1 MNLYSSN
8 LGKSFGLE
16 DHHIFPQSVL
26 YKNGYD
32 ASDPKQRQKVN
43 EIANRAYLTKKANL
57 RASNGLPSNYLPQVK
72 ANYPTALRNQFI
84 PDNESLWGVDNYE
97 AFLTERRKLIASGI
111 NQFLES
117 LIAEA
122 PRPEPLDQA
131 LKRILNG
138 GESEEVEFK
147 SSFRWDYKEN
157 RKNKGLEGVIA
168 KAVAG
173 FMNAKGGIL
182 LIGIG
187 PDREILGLQN
197 DYATLNDDQNRDGFE
212 QKLIHVL
219 MRRIGKDSAT
229 LARVAFVEL
238 NGKDVCWVRV
248 EPSSKPVYVE
258 DDGDVKFYVRIGNS
272 TQPMNAKELT
282 EYVSK
287 HWS

>member
-97 AFLTERRKLIASGI
+97 AFLTERRKLIASEI

-173 FMNAKGGIL
+173 FMNAKGGI
-182 LIGIG
+182 
-187 PDREILGLQN
+187 
-197 DYATLNDDQNRDGFE
+197 F
-212 QKLIHVL
+212 
-219 MRRIGKDSAT
+219 
-229 LARVAFVEL
+229 
-238 NGKDVCWVRV
+238 
-248 EPSSKPVYVE
+248 
-258 DDGDVKFYVRIGNS
+258 
-272 TQPMNAKELT
+272 
-282 EYVSK
+282 
-287 HWS
+287 